1 MIPDRKLK
9 AAAPGQPPS
18 EMTRL
23 KALWRKMSEEEQTEW
38 SALLESDT
46 SRPDIRR
53 QIQARLQVILPH
65 DVQVN
70 RFRAWLASLEA
81 HQLEAERMAE
91 EAEELARQ
99 GLTDERLDQEI
110 LRRTKIR
117 ALVRGNYSLGMRAI
131 SQTIRL
137 ETLKLKQAKFA
148 GGRQS
153 NQDLTQSA
161 SSQSRTTPQSSLVPR
176 ENRPKDRL
184 TAISP
189 APARIATKL
198 VTEALDRVASTPP
211 RPLASGE
218 SRFWGSQP
226 QFSLQSALDGSSLTD
241 PLPPVHLILPVT
253 NQNRKQQ
260 LTTQNNVHPVC

>member
-23 KALWRKMSEEEQTEW
+23 KALWRTMSEEEQTEW
-38 SALLESDT
+38 SELLESNT

-161 SSQSRTTPQSSLVPR
+161 TQNRTQFQPSPVSR
-176 ENRPKDRL
+176 ENGQKDRL

-241 PLPPVHLILPVT
+241 PLPPVHLILPET

-260 LTTQNNVHPVC
+260 LTTYNNMRSVC

>member
-23 KALWRKMSEEEQTEW
+23 KALWRTMSEEEQTEW
-38 SALLESDT
+38 SELLESNT

-131 SQTIRL
+131 SQTLRL
-137 ETLKLKQAKFA
+137 GKFQLQRDKLAGRLPKPEPARDTLA
-148 GGRQS
+148 
-153 NQDLTQSA
+153 
-161 SSQSRTTPQSSLVPR
+161 
-176 ENRPKDRL
+176 NRPKANPANS
-184 TAISP
+184 AI
-189 APARIATKL
+189 AGLLVAEALERIA
-198 VTEALDRVASTPP
+198 A
-211 RPLASGE
+211 
-218 SRFWGSQP
+218 
-226 QFSLQSALDGSSLTD
+226 D
-241 PLPPVHLILPVT
+241 PLPPIATTLRVCAPYQSLEREIETKLLI
-253 NQNRKQQ
+253 
-260 LTTQNNVHPVC
+260 

>member
-1 MIPDRKLK
+1 
-9 AAAPGQPPS
+9 
-18 EMTRL
+18 MTRL
-23 KALWRKMSEEEQTEW
+23 KDLWRKMSEEEQAEW
-38 SALLESDT
+38 SELLESDT
-46 SRPDIRR
+46 SRADLRR
-53 QIQARLQVILPH
+53 QLQARLHIELAH
-65 DVQVN
+65 DLQVN
-70 RFRAWLASLEA
+70 RFRAWVRALDAQQVED
-81 HQLEAERMAE
+81 ERIEIEVAE
-91 EAEELARQ
+91 LVRQ
-99 GLTDERLDQEI
+99 GLTDEQLDREI

-117 ALVRGNYSLGMRAI
+117 ALARANYLLGLRALN
-131 SQTIRL
+131 QTIRL
-137 ETLKLKQAKFA
+137 ETLKLKQTKFA

-153 NQDLTQSA
+153 RQNLTQSA
-161 SSQSRTTPQSSLVPR
+161 SSQRRTTPQSSLVPR
-176 ENRPKDRL
+176 ENRTKDRL

-241 PLPPVHLILPVT
+241 PLPPVHLILPET

-260 LTTQNNVHPVC
+260 LTTYNNMRSVC